1 MLAVIGNSQL
11 ASIQL
16 TSASYEDLREKYF
29 FENRGAIEVKG
40 KGEMTTYLL
49 QCRKWI

>member
-1 MLAVIGNSQL
+1 MESHGLPGCIQVTETTYQQL
-11 ASIQL
+11 Q
-16 TSASYEDLREKYF
+16 EKYS

-49 QCRKWI
+49 KCRTLL